1 MYAIVDIETTGV
13 RPGSD
18 RITEV
23 AVVLFDGEKIVDSYQ
38 SLVNPECSIPP
49 NITQITGITNQMV
62 ANAPKFFEIA
72 KAVVEITKKAIFVA
86 HNVGFDY
93 GFIREEFARLGYSY
107 RRKQLCTVRL
117 SKLVF
122 PGRRRY
128 NLDSMID
135 MLGIEVARRH
145 RAMDDVAATVKLL
158 EAILAQQ
165 TAEESIAN
173 LVNRGVNA
181 SKLPPNFT
189 MEQLHAL
196 PEDCGIYYFH
206 NQNNEVIYV
215 GKSINIKKRIMEH
228 FAAKT
233 AKAQKMQRDVHDITF
248 EVTGSELAALLLE
261 SHEIKTLLPRY
272 NTAQKPQKKSYCIFK
287 YQDEDGYQRLA
298 VARTQKDLDV
308 VFEYKRRE
316 EAVGTLR
323 ALQAKFEL
331 CQHKCD
337 LGGSLKGACFHYHIK
352 QCLGACI
359 GEESP
364 KSYNE
369 RAEAAIIRVQCPELE
384 GNFVLMEMARHKTE
398 QAVIVIE
405 NGYYQG
411 FGFVDTTESLTTEDL
426 LESITNYEHNF
437 DVVQIIMQHAKNN
450 RLKRVGF

>member
-1 MYAIVDIETTGV
+1 MYAIVDIETTGA

-323 ALQAKFEL
+323 TLQAKFEL

-337 LGGSLKGACFHYHIK
+337 LGGSPKGACFHYHIK

-364 KSYNE
+364 EGYNE

-411 FGFVDTTESLTTEDL
+411 FGYVDTTESLTTEDL